1 MSLFG
6 KKKDDDSE
14 KKDPAAMSRQLR
26 EQALGVT
33 AADLGLGPT
42 GPRPD
47 VWGVL
52 MEMGFRDAVAT
63 LATFADG
70 SASLYI
76 SSGGGVIGAG
86 QHQPVRDEAERFLF
100 VVQQSLA
107 EFQPASDTPL
117 PSEGRVR
124 FYVRTFD
131 STLTAEADEKLL
143 GNRLHKLSP
152 VFLAGHAVLTQMR
165 LISESRDEE

>member
-6 KKKDDDSE
+6 KKKDE
-14 KKDPAAMSRQLR
+14 EAKDPAAMSRQLR
-26 EQALGVT
+26 QQALSVT
-33 AADLGLGPT
+33 AADLSLEPT
-42 GPRPD
+42 PARPD

-52 MEMGFRDAVAT
+52 MELGFRDAVAT
-63 LATFADG
+63 LTAFADG

-86 QHQPVRDEAERFLF
+86 EHKPVREEAERFLDIA
-100 VVQQSLA
+100 QQHLA
-107 EFQPASDTPL
+107 EFEPASETPV
-117 PSEGRVR
+117 PREGRAR
-124 FYVRTFD
+124 FYVRTFQG
-131 STLTAEADEKLL
+131 TLTAEADEGLL
-143 GNRLHKLSP
+143 GNRLHQLSP

>member
-6 KKKDDDSE
+6 KKKDDPPE
-14 KKDPAAMSRQLR
+14 GEDPAAMSRRLR

-42 GPRPD
+42 EPRPQ

-52 MEMGFRDAVAT
+52 MEMGYRDAVAT
-63 LATFADG
+63 LAAFADG

-100 VVQQSLA
+100 VVQQNLA
-107 EFQPASDTPL
+107 EFEPASETPL

-131 STLTAEADEKLL
+131 STLTAEADDALL

>member
-1 MSLFG
+1 MNLFG
-6 KKKDDDSE
+6 KRKNEDSE
-14 KKDPAAMSRQLR
+14 EKDPAAMSRRLR
-26 EQALGVT
+26 ERALGVT
-33 AADLGLGPT
+33 AADLDLRPT
-42 GPRPD
+42 GVRPD

-52 MEMGFRDAVAT
+52 MELGFPEAVAT
-63 LATFADG
+63 LAAFADG
-70 SASLYI
+70 STSLYV
-76 SSGGGVIGAG
+76 SSGGGVVGAG

-100 VVQQSLA
+100 AVQQHLA
-107 EFQPASDTPL
+107 EFQPTRETPL
-117 PSEGRVR
+117 PREGRVR

-152 VFLAGHAVLTQMR
+152 VFHAGHAVITQIR